1 MKSFNDFLFIIPAR
15 KGSKGIKNK
24 NIVKINNKKLIEY
37 TFQSLKKIPNDL
49 QFHAPYSY
57 TQPLKP

>member
-37 TFQSLKKIPNDL
+37 TFQSLKK
-49 QFHAPYSY
+49 Y
-57 TQPLKP
+57 LKKESILYRIAIL